1 MDYGLIKS
9 VHQGAVA
16 LSLAGFFARGA
27 ASLAGAGW
35 VRSRLARTLP
45 HVVDSVLLASAL
57 GLAWMLRLTPAST
70 PWLMAK
76 IVGLLFYI
84 ALGMIAL
91 QPGRPVGVRA
101 TAWVAA
107 LAVFGWI
114 VSVALLKDP
123 RGFVALVQGGSP

>member
-16 LSLAGFFARGA
+16 LSVAGFFARGV

-35 VRSRLARTLP
+35 VRGRLARTLP

-57 GLAWMLRLTPAST
+57 GLAWMLRLTPEST

-76 IVGLLFYI
+76 IVGLLFYV

-101 TAWVAA
+101 IAWVAA

>member
-1 MDYGLIKS
+1 VDYGVIKS

-16 LSLAGFFARGA
+16 LSVAGFFARGA

-35 VRSRLARTLP
+35 VRGRLARTLP

-57 GLAWMLRLTPAST
+57 ALAWMLGLTPASA

-76 IVGLLFYI
+76 IVGLLVYI

-91 QPGRPVGVRA
+91 RPGRPVSVRA

-107 LAVFGWI
+107 LLVFGWI

-123 RGFVALVQGGSP
+123 RGFIALIRAGAR